1 MIAVKLNQLSKKYG
15 RRIGISGI
23 DLTVNEGE
31 IFGLIGPD
39 GAGKTTIL
47 RILMNFISPS
57 DGEAEVFDMDV
68 TKESKKI
75 KKDTVYVPGDVYFYH
90 KRKAVKYLNT
100 VLRAHHQKKNPA
112 KKELIGRFEL
122 DLKERFGEMDR
133 SDQKK
138 LALAAAL
145 LSNAKLLLLDEP
157 LRGLDAM
164 AQGDLFR
171 YLEKLR
177 SEGSTVV
184 ITGRD
189 SEEIASICDRMAV
202 IENGEITV
210 APEYFDF
217 DEVDDVS
224 ENTIDVFSEDDE
236 EEKANDIFGDTVDL
250 GEKPAEANDAAA
262 DLPPAGDGWDEPE
275 EVSASEVPAEAAP
288 PAKAALPNISL
299 RSKGFDRD
307 AFTALGAKI
316 VSEAENKVVLEYGGD
331 IGELAKFLY
340 DHEMNDLTIN
350 DEALKEAF
358 QPFFKGGDEQ

>member
-23 DLTVNEGE
+23 DLTINEGE

-90 KRKAVKYLNT
+90 KRKASKYLKT

-112 KKELIGRFEL
+112 KKELIDRFEL

-145 LSNAKLLLLDEP
+145 LSNARLLLLDEP

-171 YLEKLR
+171 YLGKLK
-177 SEGSTVV
+177 SEGSTVL

-189 SEEIASICDRMAV
+189 SEEIAALCDRMAV

-210 APEYFDF
+210 SPENFDY
-217 DEVDDVS
+217 DES
-224 ENTIDVFSEDDE
+224 EAFGENTIDIFSEESDDE
-236 EEKANDIFGDTVDL
+236 E
-250 GEKPAEANDAAA
+250 AAA
-262 DLPPAGDGWDEPE
+262 GDVFADTLEIADEPLEEVDNPAPAGDGWDEE
-275 EVSASEVPAEAAP
+275 ETAPISDAPAPAAAAEAIKP
-288 PAKAALPNISL
+288 DISL
-299 RSKGFDRD
+299 RSKGFDRE

-316 VSEAENKVVLEYGGD
+316 VSEEENKVVLEYDGD
-331 IGELAKFLY
+331 VHDLAKFLY
-340 DHEMNDLTIN
+340 DKEMNDLTIN

-358 QPFFKGGDEQ
+358 QPFFKGGDE